1 MFARV
6 SLFMAVVLSVAAGC
20 APEIAEPLAVCPGK
34 IATPDALASLRSN
47 SQNAVPFKASGQCL
61 LKYYV
66 ESKKKAQSESLDVRL
81 WVNPPMEIYL
91 QGDKPLIA
99 KAVVLGSNEREFWL
113 AVSPK
118 EISLYCWG
126 LWSDQD
132 SSEGPAINPRTLL
145 ESLGIGETQTEE
157 GWSLSNQGPFD
168 ILTKTEG
175 GVTTR
180 KMYVYSCDY
189 RVRKIEF
196 FAADGRVAA
205 RAELENYQEV
215 SNGFFVPANIRITTL
230 GRDRREDSLSIIL
243 NPTSIKPAEITEPR
257 RKVLFEQPPQKGFK
271 NMRRIIHGKL
281 VEELP

>member
-6 SLFMAVVLSVAAGC
+6 TLFMAVVLSAVAGC
-20 APEIAEPLAVCPGK
+20 TPRMAEPLAVCPGK
-34 IATPDALASLRSN
+34 ISTPDALAALRSN
-47 SQNAVPFKASGQCL
+47 SQNAVPFRASGQCL
-61 LKYYV
+61 LKYHV
-66 ESKKKAQSESLDVRL
+66 EGKKKAQSESLDVKL

-145 ESLGIGETQTEE
+145 ESLGIGETQTSE
-157 GWSLSNQGPFD
+157 GWSLSNKGPFD
-168 ILTKTEG
+168 ILTKTEQ
-175 GVTTR
+175 GVITR

-196 FAADGRVAA
+196 FGADGRVVA
-205 RAELENYQEV
+205 RAELEDYQEV
-215 SNGFFVPANIRITTL
+215 SNGFFVPATIKITTL
-230 GRDRREDSLSIIL
+230 GRDRREDSLSITL
-243 NPTSIKPAEITEPR
+243 NPNSIKPTELAEPQRKFLFEPR
-257 RKVLFEQPPQKGFK
+257 KPQGIK
-271 NMRRIIHGKL
+271 NVRRIVHGRL
-281 VEELP
+281 VEEFQ

>member
-1 MFARV
+1 
-6 SLFMAVVLSVAAGC
+6 MAVVLSLAAGC
-20 APEIAEPLAVCPGK
+20 APEIAELRAVCPGK
-34 IATPDALASLRSN
+34 ISTPDALAALRSN
-47 SQNAVPFKASGQCL
+47 SQNAVPFRASGQCL
-61 LKYYV
+61 LKYHV
-66 ESKKKAQSESLDVRL
+66 EDKKKAQSESLDVRL

-157 GWSLSNQGPFD
+157 GWSLSNKGPFD

-196 FAADGRVAA
+196 FGADGRVVA

-230 GRDRREDSLSIIL
+230 GRDHREDSLSVTL
-243 NPTSIKPAEITEPR
+243 SPTSMKPAEITEPR

-271 NMRRIIHGKL
+271 NMRRIIHGRL
-281 VEELP
+281 VEEFP